1 MNIRKIIREE
11 IDDDFGWI
19 KEIPAF
25 LPGKGFDDDMVCY
38 SEAEDCT
45 VKILEDRIIF
55 SLEIKDFVNDWC
67 GPDNEWVLPD
77 LFENAMNNRTYDGN
91 GDYYEFDSDEFN
103 YSGYHVDDR
112 LKDRTVELMLQ
123 IDNDLSEDEVRGWFS
138 DYALTFEDHMR
149 YPKIYNYFDNLV
161 GEVLSALGYAVQEN
175 RWISVSGEF
184 HNKIEEIENKGVD
197 VEVKWYYGDSE
208 LVVTVPMEVV
218 NKIHREKQF
227 RDLSELFEYVMKPI
241 IDIPWYDWFYDEWD
255 SSGASDRIN
264 EAWATFL
271 DLAEDYMENDKWEEE
286 KEFVNYCYRLLDSQ
300 GWRLRSEGVN
310 RFEKVIPGRGN
321 SRFYL
326 NINSLDPMVIER
338 GETIEGRVWPS
349 WGSSWRDGKIVKLEI
364 PENVGLYES
373 FEKFLDLVEE
383 KSKELLKLPSPPNR
397 GVARF

>member
-25 LPGKGFDDDMVCY
+25 LPGKGFDDDMICY

-67 GPDNEWVLPD
+67 GYDDEWILPD

-123 IDNDLSEDEVRGWFS
+123 IDNDLSEDQVRAWFS
-138 DYALTFEDHMR
+138 DYALTFEDYLR

-161 GEVLSALGYAVQEN
+161 SEVLSALGYAVQEN

-184 HNKIEEIENKGVD
+184 HHKIEEIENKGVD

-227 RDLSELFEYVMKPI
+227 RNLSELFVSVMKPI
-241 IDIPWYDWFYDEWD
+241 IDVPWYEWFYGEWD

-286 KEFVNYCYRLLDSQ
+286 KKFVNYCYRLLGSQ
-300 GWRLRSEGVN
+300 GWWLRNEGPS

-338 GETIEGRVWPS
+338 GGTIEGRVWPS

-383 KSKELLKLPSPPNR
+383 KSKELLKLPPPPNR